1 MLSSLVGGPAPQRH
15 NHDAVTVRSSP
26 VRAERLTPPHRT
38 SQQSLGVA
46 ERRRPCPPLHRP
58 AGVRSVLLL
67 RSCLL
72 LALSAFGLFMP
83 PKPKRVSAG
92 TSSAAAPRLG
102 CSPHCSLCHIRP
114 GRELCR
120 VSGVAQCGSLWDI
133 LLYNEKREKVSLV
146 DLVDCGFDGVVLP
159 GLHYRKF
166 TQLPHLA
173 GTEQNLKYAEQIR
186 REWQEFGLDSVEMVP
201 YDVLLSYPNKSQ
213 PNYISIVDQLG
224 NEVFNTSLA
233 EPVPQGYED
242 VSDIVPPYSA
252 FSAKGQPEGD
262 LVYVNYGRTEDFFQ
276 LEREMGI
283 NVTGKIVIVRYGK
296 IFRGNKVKNAML
308 SGAKGIIMFSDP
320 ADYWA
325 SGVQP
330 YPDGWNLPGG
340 GAQRGNVLNLNGA
353 GDPLTPGY
361 PAKEYTYRFSLEDGV
376 GLPKIPVHPIGFH
389 DAVHLLKNM
398 GGQNPPN
405 SWKGSLN
412 VSYNIGPGFND
423 GFKSQKVRMNV
434 HTNNQV
440 TRIYNVIGKI
450 RGALEPDRYVI
461 LGGHRDAWVFGGI
474 DPMSGAAV
482 VHENVRSA
490 GRLLSKGWRPRRTIV
505 FASWD
510 AEEFGLQGS
519 TEWAEDNAKLLQDR
533 AVAYINAD
541 SAIEG
546 MYTLRIASP
555 EEDEEGVS
563 LYESW
568 HKRDNWTNDRDAPRI
583 SKLGSGSDF
592 EAYFIRLGI
601 AAGRARYTKNKKTEK
616 YSSYPV
622 YHSVY
627 ETFEVVEKFY
637 DPTFRRLLAV
647 AQVRGALIFSLADSQ
662 LLPLDANQYADS
674 LRKYTKSIAQLAQ
687 RHSEEMEM
695 YNVTFDSL
703 FSSMENFTVAAR
715 DFHKRLQT
723 INRADP
729 LQVRIMNDQLMYLE
743 RAFIDPLG
751 LPDRPFYRHVI
762 FAPSSHNKYAGESF
776 PGIYDAL
783 FDIENSAD
791 PEKAWEEV
799 KRQISIAAFTVQAAA
814 MTLTPPA

>member
-1 MLSSLVGGPAPQRH
+1 MRKESRWIRWIKWIVI
-15 NHDAVTVRSSP
+15 VTVLFVLGFCIGWFAKPSNTQNHTDSSHYLKDFLEEMK
-26 VRAERLTPPHRT
+26 AD
-38 SQQSLGVA
+38 
-46 ERRRPCPPLHRP
+46 
-58 AGVRSVLLL
+58 
-67 RSCLL
+67 
-72 LALSAFGLFMP
+72 
-83 PKPKRVSAG
+83 K
-92 TSSAAAPRLG
+92 
-102 CSPHCSLCHIRP
+102 IR
-114 GRELCR
+114 EHL
-120 VSGVAQCGSLWDI
+120 
-133 LLYNEKREKVSLV
+133 
-146 DLVDCGFDGVVLP
+146 
-159 GLHYRKF
+159 RKF

-173 GTEQNLKYAEQIR
+173 GTEQNLKYAEQIMK
-186 REWQEFGLDSVEMVP
+186 EWQMFGIDSVEMVP
-201 YDVLLSYPNKSQ
+201 YDVLLSYPNESQ
-213 PNYISIVDQLG
+213 PNYISIVDHLG

-242 VSDIVPPYSA
+242 ISNIVPPYSA

-262 LVYVNYGRTEDFFQ
+262 LVYVNYGRTEDFSQ
-276 LEREMGI
+276 LQREMGI

-296 IFRGNKVKNAML
+296 IFRGNKVKNAVL
-308 SGAKGIIMFSDP
+308 AGAKGIIMFSDP

-325 SGVQP
+325 DGIQP
-330 YPDGWNLPGG
+330 YPDGWNLPGRG
-340 GAQRGNVLNLNGA
+340 VQRGNVLNLNGA

-361 PAKEYTYRFSLEDGV
+361 PAKEYTYRFSPEDGV

-389 DAVHLLKNM
+389 DAFRLLNNM
-398 GGQNPPN
+398 GGEIPPN
-405 SWKGSLN
+405 NWKGALN
-412 VSYNIGPGFND
+412 VSYRIGPGFTD
-423 GFKSQKVRMNV
+423 EFKSQKVRMNI

-450 RGALEPDRYVI
+450 RGAQEPDRYVI

-482 VHENVRSA
+482 VHETVRSA
-490 GRLLSKGWRPRRTIV
+490 GRLLSTGWRPRRTII

-510 AEEFGLQGS
+510 AEEFGLLGS
-519 TEWAEDNAKLLQDR
+519 TEWAEDNARLLQER

-546 MYTLRIASP
+546 MYTLRVDCTPSLHTLVYDITKQIPSP
-555 EEDEEGVS
+555 EEGEEGVS
-563 LYESW
+563 LYKSW

-601 AAGRARYTKNKKTEK
+601 ASGRARYTKNTKTER

-627 ETFEVVEKFY
+627 ETFEIVEKFY
-637 DPTFRRLLAV
+637 DPSFKRLQAV
-647 AQVRGALIFSLADSQ
+647 AQVRGALIFLLADSQ
-662 LLPLDANQYADS
+662 LLPLDVNEYADS
-674 LRKYTKSIAQLAQ
+674 LRKYAQSIAQLAQ
-687 RHSEEMEM
+687 KNLVEMET
-695 YNVTFDSL
+695 YKVSFDSL
-703 FSSMENFTVAAR
+703 FSAVENFTVAAR

-723 INRADP
+723 LNKADP
-729 LQVRIMNDQLMYLE
+729 LQLRIMNDQLMYLE

-751 LPDRPFYRHVI
+751 LPGRPFYRHVI

-783 FDIENSAD
+783 FDIQNSAD
-791 PEKAWEEV
+791 PAKAWEEV
-799 KRQISIAAFTVQAAA
+799 KRQISIAAFTVHAAA

>member
-1 MLSSLVGGPAPQRH
+1 MI
-15 NHDAVTVRSSP
+15 VTVLFLLGFCIGWFAKPSNTQNHKDSSHY
-26 VRAERLTPPHRT
+26 LKDF
-38 SQQSLGVA
+38 LGEMKA
-46 ERRRPCPPLHRP
+46 D
-58 AGVRSVLLL
+58 
-67 RSCLL
+67 
-72 LALSAFGLFMP
+72 
-83 PKPKRVSAG
+83 K
-92 TSSAAAPRLG
+92 
-102 CSPHCSLCHIRP
+102 IR
-114 GRELCR
+114 EHL
-120 VSGVAQCGSLWDI
+120 
-133 LLYNEKREKVSLV
+133 
-146 DLVDCGFDGVVLP
+146 
-159 GLHYRKF
+159 RKF

-173 GTEQNLKYAEQIR
+173 GTEQNLKYAEQIMK
-186 REWQEFGLDSVEMVP
+186 EWQMFGLDSVEMVP
-201 YDVLLSYPNKSQ
+201 YDVLLSYPNESQ
-213 PNYISIVDQLG
+213 PNYISIVDHLG
-224 NEVFNTSLA
+224 NEIFNTSLA

-242 VSDIVPPYSA
+242 ISNIVPPYSA

-262 LVYVNYGRTEDFFQ
+262 LVYVNYGRTEDFSQ
-276 LEREMGI
+276 LQRVMGI

-296 IFRGNKVKNAML
+296 IFRGNKVKNAVL
-308 SGAKGIIMFSDP
+308 AGAKGIIMFSDP

-325 SGVQP
+325 DGIQP
-330 YPDGWNLPGG
+330 YPDGWNLPGR

-361 PAKEYTYRFSLEDGV
+361 PAKEYTYRFSPEDGV
-376 GLPKIPVHPIGFH
+376 GLPNIPVHPIGFH
-389 DAVHLLKNM
+389 DAILLLNNM
-398 GGQNPPN
+398 GGEIPPN
-405 SWKGSLN
+405 NWKGALN
-412 VSYNIGPGFND
+412 VSYRIGPGFTD
-423 GFKSQKVRMNV
+423 DFKSQKVRMNI

-450 RGALEPDRYVI
+450 RGAQEPDRYVI

-482 VHENVRSA
+482 VHETVRSA
-490 GRLLSKGWRPRRTIV
+490 GRLLSTGWRPRRTII

-510 AEEFGLQGS
+510 AEEFGLLGS
-519 TEWAEDNAKLLQDR
+519 TEWAEDNARLLQER

-546 MYTLRIASP
+546 MYTLRVDCTPSLHTLVYDITKQIPSP
-555 EEDEEGVS
+555 EEGEEGVS

-601 AAGRARYTKNKKTEK
+601 ASGRARYTKNAKTER

-627 ETFEVVEKFY
+627 ETFEIVEKFY
-637 DPTFRRLLAV
+637 DPSFKRLQAV
-647 AQVRGALIFSLADSQ
+647 AQVRGALIFLLADSQ
-662 LLPLDANQYADS
+662 LLPLDVNEYAES
-674 LRKYTKSIAQLAQ
+674 LRKYAQSIAQLAQ
-687 RHSEEMEM
+687 KNLRAMER
-695 YNVTFDSL
+695 YKVSFDSL
-703 FSSMENFTVAAR
+703 FSAVENFTVAAR
-715 DFHKRLQT
+715 DFHERLQT
-723 INRADP
+723 LNKADP
-729 LQVRIMNDQLMYLE
+729 LQLRIMNDQLMYLE

-751 LPDRPFYRHVI
+751 LPGRPFYRHVI

-791 PEKAWEEV
+791 PAKAWEEV
-799 KRQISIAAFTVQAAA
+799 KRQISIAAFTVHAAA

>member
-1 MLSSLVGGPAPQRH
+1 DISGTQSFNKMRKESRLSHWICWIV
-15 NHDAVTVRSSP
+15 AVT
-26 VRAERLTPPHRT
+26 ALFFLGFIIGKAPH
-38 SQQSLGVA
+38 G
-46 ERRRPCPPLHRP
+46 E
-58 AGVRSVLLL
+58 
-67 RSCLL
+67 
-72 LALSAFGLFMP
+72 LFLNYDD
-83 PKPKRVSAG
+83 KNGK
-92 TSSAAAPRLG
+92 
-102 CSPHCSLCHIRP
+102 
-114 GRELCR
+114 
-120 VSGVAQCGSLWDI
+120 
-133 LLYNEKREKVSLV
+133 LV
-146 DLVDCGFDGVVLP
+146 DRGKSQNRKLNCCP
-159 GLHYRKF
+159 NRKF
-166 TQLPHLA
+166 TRLPHLA
-173 GTEQNLKYAEQIR
+173 GTEQNLKYAEQIKK
-186 REWQEFGLDSVEMVP
+186 EWLEFGLDSVSLVP

-213 PNYISIVDQLG
+213 PNYISICDDLG

-233 EPVPQGYED
+233 EPIPQGYED
-242 VSDIVPPYSA
+242 VSNIVPPYSA
-252 FSAKGQPEGD
+252 FSAKGQPQGD

-308 SGAKGIIMFSDP
+308 AGAKGIIMFSDP

-325 SGVQP
+325 ADVEP

-361 PAKEYTYRFSLEDGV
+361 PAKEYTYRFSLDEGV

-389 DAVHLLKNM
+389 DAIHLLKNM
-398 GGQNPPN
+398 GGRIPPN
-405 SWKGSLN
+405 NWKGALN
-412 VSYNIGPGFND
+412 VSYRIGPGFTD
-423 GFKSQKVRMNV
+423 DFKSQKVRMNI

-482 VHENVRSA
+482 LHETARSA
-490 GRLLSKGWRPRRTIV
+490 GSLLKKGWRPRRTII

-510 AEEFGLQGS
+510 AEEFGLLGS
-519 TEWAEDNAKLLQDR
+519 TEWAEDNARLLQER

-546 MYTLRIASP
+546 MYTLRVDCTPSLHTLAYDITKQ
-555 EEDEEGVS
+555 VS
-563 LYESW
+563 LLAHTTHLKLIIHINLKLSSL
-568 HKRDNWTNDRDAPRI
+568 I

-601 AAGRARYTKNKKTEK
+601 AAGRARYTKNRVRNR

-627 ETFEVVEKFY
+627 ETFEIVERFY
-637 DPTFRRLLAV
+637 DPSFRRLRAV
-647 AQVRGALIFSLADSQ
+647 AQVRGGLIFMLADSK
-662 LLPLDANQYADS
+662 LLPLDVNEYADS
-674 LRKYTKSIAQLAQ
+674 LGKYAQSIAEVAQ
-687 RHSEEMEM
+687 KHPEQMEL
-695 YNVTFDSL
+695 YKVSFDSL
-703 FSSMENFTVAAR
+703 FSAVQNFSAAAR
-715 DFHKRLQT
+715 DFYARLQT
-723 INRADP
+723 LHTEDP
-729 LQVRIMNDQLMYLE
+729 LQLRVVNDQLMYLE

-751 LPDRPFYRHVI
+751 LPGRPFYRHVI

-791 PEKAWEEV
+791 PEKAWQEV
-799 KRQISIAAFTVQAAA
+799 KRQISIAAFMVHAAA

>member
-1 MLSSLVGGPAPQRH
+1 MRNTCSI
-15 NHDAVTVRSSP
+15 
-26 VRAERLTPPHRT
+26 
-38 SQQSLGVA
+38 
-46 ERRRPCPPLHRP
+46 
-58 AGVRSVLLL
+58 
-67 RSCLL
+67 
-72 LALSAFGLFMP
+72 LF
-83 PKPKRVSAG
+83 
-92 TSSAAAPRLG
+92 
-102 CSPHCSLCHIRP
+102 
-114 GRELCR
+114 
-120 VSGVAQCGSLWDI
+120 
-133 LLYNEKREKVSLV
+133 N
-146 DLVDCGFDGVVLP
+146 
-159 GLHYRKF
+159 RKF

-173 GTEQNLKYAEQIR
+173 GTEQNLRYAEQIKK
-186 REWQEFGLDSVEMVP
+186 EWMEFGLDSVEMVP
-201 YDVLLSYPNKSQ
+201 YDVLLSYPNKSE
-213 PNYISIVDQLG
+213 PNYISIIDQLG

-233 EPVPQGYED
+233 EPVPEGYEN
-242 VSDIVPPYSA
+242 VSNIVPPYSA

-276 LEREMGI
+276 LQREMNI

-308 SGAKGIIMFSDP
+308 AGAKGIIMFSDP

-325 SGVQP
+325 ADVQP

-361 PAKEYTYRFSLEDGV
+361 PAKGVYVHVLDGV

-389 DAVHLLKNM
+389 DAVNLLKNM
-398 GGQNPPN
+398 GGQIPPN
-405 SWKGSLN
+405 NWKGALN
-412 VSYNIGPGFND
+412 VSYRIGPGFTD
-423 GFKSQKVRMNV
+423 DFKSQKVRMNI
-434 HTNNQV
+434 HTDNQV
-440 TRIYNVIGKI
+440 TRIYNVIGRI

-482 VHENVRSA
+482 VHETVRSA
-490 GRLLSKGWRPRRTIV
+490 GKLLSKGWRPRRTII

-510 AEEFGLQGS
+510 AEEFGLVGS
-519 TEWAEDNAKLLQDR
+519 TEWAEDNTKLLQER

-546 MYTLRIASP
+546 MYTLRVDCTPSLHTLVYDLTKQIASP
-555 EEDEEGVS
+555 EDGEEGVS

-601 AAGRARYTKNKKTEK
+601 AAGRARYTKNKKTER

-627 ETFEVVEKFY
+627 ETFEIVEKFY
-637 DPTFRRLLAV
+637 DPSFKRLQAV
-647 AQVRGALIFSLADSQ
+647 AQVRGGLIFLLADSQ
-662 LLPLDANQYADS
+662 LLPLDVNQYADS
-674 LRKYTKSIAQLAQ
+674 LRKYAQSITQLAQ
-687 RHSEEMEM
+687 KHPEEMKM
-695 YNVTFDSL
+695 YEVSFGEFMLVTLWS
-703 FSSMENFTVAAR
+703 
-715 DFHKRLQT
+715 
-723 INRADP
+723 IP

-751 LPDRPFYRHVI
+751 LPGRPFYRHVI

-783 FDIENSAD
+783 FDIQNSAD

-799 KRQISIAAFTVQAAA
+799 KRQISIAAFTVHAAA

>member
-1 MLSSLVGGPAPQRH
+1 ANNSGSNKHLTEFLDEM
-15 NHDAVTVRSSP
+15 RSD
-26 VRAERLTPPHRT
+26 
-38 SQQSLGVA
+38 Q
-46 ERRRPCPPLHRP
+46 
-58 AGVRSVLLL
+58 
-67 RSCLL
+67 
-72 LALSAFGLFMP
+72 
-83 PKPKRVSAG
+83 
-92 TSSAAAPRLG
+92 
-102 CSPHCSLCHIRP
+102 IR
-114 GRELCR
+114 EHL
-120 VSGVAQCGSLWDI
+120 
-133 LLYNEKREKVSLV
+133 
-146 DLVDCGFDGVVLP
+146 
-159 GLHYRKF
+159 RKF
-166 TQLPHLA
+166 TRLPHLA
-173 GTEQNLKYAEQIR
+173 GTEQNLKYAEQIKK
-186 REWQEFGLDSVEMVP
+186 EWQEFGLDSVEMVP
-201 YDVLLSYPNKSQ
+201 YDVLLSYPNKTQ
-213 PNYISIVDQLG
+213 PNYISIVDHLG

-233 EPVPQGYED
+233 EPVPEGYEG
-242 VSDIVPPYSA
+242 VSNIVPPYSA

-276 LEREMGI
+276 LEREMKI

-308 SGAKGIIMFSDP
+308 AGAKGIIMFSDP

-325 SGVQP
+325 TGVQVDP

-361 PAKEYTYRFSLEDGV
+361 PAKEYTYRFDLVEGV

-389 DAVHLLKNM
+389 DAIRLLE
-398 GGQNPPN
+398 
-405 SWKGSLN
+405 
-412 VSYNIGPGFND
+412 
-423 GFKSQKVRMNV
+423 KVRMNI

-440 TRIYNVIGKI
+440 TRIYNVIGRI
-450 RGALEPDRYVI
+450 RGSLEPDRYVI

-482 VHENVRSA
+482 VHETVRSA
-490 GRLLSKGWRPRRTIV
+490 GRLLSKGWRPRRTII

-510 AEEFGLQGS
+510 AEEFGLLGS
-519 TEWAEDNAKLLQDR
+519 TEWAEDNAKLLQER

-546 MYTLRIASP
+546 MYTLRVDCTPSLHTLVYDITKQVTSP
-555 EEDEEGVS
+555 EEGEEGVS

-568 HKRDNWTNDRDAPRI
+568 HKRDNWTNDRNAPRI

-601 AAGRARYTKNKKTEK
+601 ASGRARYTKNKKTEK

-627 ETFEVVEKFY
+627 ETFEIVDKFY
-637 DPTFRRLLAV
+637 DASFKRLRAV
-647 AQVRGALIFSLADSQ
+647 AQVRGALIFHLACSE
-662 LLPLDANQYADS
+662 LLPLDVMEYADS
-674 LRKYTKSIAQLAQ
+674 LRKYAQSIAQLAQ
-687 RHSEEMEM
+687 RHQDEMETYM
-695 YNVTFDSL
+695 VSFDSL
-703 FSSMENFTVAAR
+703 FSAGENFTVAAKG
-715 DFHKRLQT
+715 FHERLQT
-723 INRADP
+723 VNR
-729 LQVRIMNDQLMYLE
+729 LRVMNDQLMYLE

-751 LPDRPFYRHVI
+751 LPGRPFYRHVI

-791 PEKAWEEV
+791 PEKSWDEV
-799 KRQISIAAFTVQAAA
+799 KRQISIAAFTVHAAA

>member
-1 MLSSLVGGPAPQRH
+1 WWNPMLQQQLCMHISLLFIFLFMFSKKNIFIQ
-15 NHDAVTVRSSP
+15 VTASP
-26 VRAERLTPPHRT
+26 VTDCLH
-38 SQQSLGVA
+38 
-46 ERRRPCPPLHRP
+46 PLHR
-58 AGVRSVLLL
+58 
-67 RSCLL
+67 
-72 LALSAFGLFMP
+72 
-83 PKPKRVSAG
+83 
-92 TSSAAAPRLG
+92 
-102 CSPHCSLCHIRP
+102 
-114 GRELCR
+114 
-120 VSGVAQCGSLWDI
+120 
-133 LLYNEKREKVSLV
+133 
-146 DLVDCGFDGVVLP
+146 
-159 GLHYRKF
+159 KF
-166 TQLPHLA
+166 TRLPHLA
-173 GTEQNLKYAEQIR
+173 GTEQNLRYAEQIR
-186 REWQEFGLDSVEMVP
+186 KEWLEFGLDSVEMVP

-224 NEVFNTSLA
+224 SEYLFTALVKVKCLLLLSLSL
-233 EPVPQGYED
+233 Q
-242 VSDIVPPYSA
+242 
-252 FSAKGQPEGD
+252 GD

-308 SGAKGIIMFSDP
+308 AGAKGIIMFSDP

-325 SGVQP
+325 AGVQP

-361 PAKEYTYRFSLEDGV
+361 PAKEYTYRFSLEDAV

-389 DAVHLLKNM
+389 DAIHLLKNM
-398 GGQNPPN
+398 GGPIPPN
-405 SWKGSLN
+405 NWKGALN
-412 VSYNIGPGFND
+412 VSYKIGPGFTD
-423 GFKSQKVRMNV
+423 DFRSQKVRMNI
-434 HTNNQV
+434 HTNNQL
-440 TRIYNVIGKI
+440 TRIYNVIGRI

-482 VHENVRSA
+482 VHETVRSA
-490 GRLLSKGWRPRRTIV
+490 GRLLSKGWRPRRTLI

-519 TEWAEDNAKLLQDR
+519 TEWAEDNAKLLQER

-546 MYTLRIASP
+546 MYTLRVDLNTYCHSCSLLLYAVFLSFSLPPSP
-555 EEDEEGVS
+555 EEGEEGVS
-563 LYESW
+563 LYDSW

-583 SKLGSGSDF
+583 NKLGSGSDF

-601 AAGRARYTKNKKTEK
+601 AAGRARYTKNKITER

-627 ETFEVVEKFY
+627 ETFEIVERFY
-637 DPTFRRLLAV
+637 DPSFKRLRAV
-647 AQVRGALIFSLADSQ
+647 AQVRGGLIFQLADSL
-662 LLPLDANQYADS
+662 LLPLDVNQYADS
-674 LRKYTKSIAQLAQ
+674 LRKYAKSIAQLAQ
-687 RHSEEMEM
+687 RHPEQMKM
-695 YNVTFDSL
+695 YEVSFDSL
-703 FSSMENFTVAAR
+703 FSAVENFTIAAR
-715 DFHKRLQT
+715 DFHERLQT
-723 INRADP
+723 LNREDP
-729 LQVRIMNDQLMYLE
+729 LQVRVMNDQLMYLE

-751 LPDRPFYRHVI
+751 LPGRPFYRHVI

-799 KRQISIAAFTVQAAA
+799 KRQISIAAFTVHSTA

>member
-1 MLSSLVGGPAPQRH
+1 MYVVKRLFRLMDPCCVHVNSRLQQQLCMHISLLFIFLFMFSKKNIFIQ
-15 NHDAVTVRSSP
+15 VTASP
-26 VRAERLTPPHRT
+26 VTDCLH
-38 SQQSLGVA
+38 
-46 ERRRPCPPLHRP
+46 PLHR
-58 AGVRSVLLL
+58 
-67 RSCLL
+67 
-72 LALSAFGLFMP
+72 
-83 PKPKRVSAG
+83 
-92 TSSAAAPRLG
+92 
-102 CSPHCSLCHIRP
+102 
-114 GRELCR
+114 
-120 VSGVAQCGSLWDI
+120 
-133 LLYNEKREKVSLV
+133 
-146 DLVDCGFDGVVLP
+146 
-159 GLHYRKF
+159 KF
-166 TQLPHLA
+166 TRLPHLA
-173 GTEQNLKYAEQIR
+173 GTEQNLRYAEQIR
-186 REWQEFGLDSVEMVP
+186 KEWLEFGLDSVEMVP

-224 NEVFNTSLA
+224 SEVFNTSLA
-233 EPVPQGYED
+233 EPVPAGYED
-242 VSDIVPPYSA
+242 VSNIVPPYSA

-308 SGAKGIIMFSDP
+308 AGAKGIIMFSDP

-325 SGVQP
+325 AGVQP

-361 PAKEYTYRFSLEDGV
+361 PAKEYTYRFSLEDAV

-389 DAVHLLKNM
+389 DAIHLLK
-398 GGQNPPN
+398 
-405 SWKGSLN
+405 
-412 VSYNIGPGFND
+412 
-423 GFKSQKVRMNV
+423 KVRMNI
-434 HTNNQV
+434 HTNNQL
-440 TRIYNVIGKI
+440 TRIYNVIGRI

-482 VHENVRSA
+482 VHETVRSA
-490 GRLLSKGWRPRRTIV
+490 GRLLSKGWRPRRTLI

-519 TEWAEDNAKLLQDR
+519 TEWAEDNAKLLQER

-546 MYTLRIASP
+546 MYTLRVDCTPSLHTLVYDITKQVTSP
-555 EEDEEGVS
+555 EEGEEGVS
-563 LYESW
+563 LYDSW

-583 SKLGSGSDF
+583 NKLGSGSDF

-601 AAGRARYTKNKKTEK
+601 AAGRARYTKNKITER

-627 ETFEVVEKFY
+627 ETFEIVERFY
-637 DPTFRRLLAV
+637 DPSFKRLRAV
-647 AQVRGALIFSLADSQ
+647 AQVRGGLIFQLADSL
-662 LLPLDANQYADS
+662 LLPLDVNQYADS
-674 LRKYTKSIAQLAQ
+674 LRKYAKSIAQLAQ
-687 RHSEEMEM
+687 RHPEQMKM
-695 YNVTFDSL
+695 YEVSFDSL
-703 FSSMENFTVAAR
+703 FSAVENFTIAAR
-715 DFHKRLQT
+715 DFHERLQT
-723 INRADP
+723 LNREDP
-729 LQVRIMNDQLMYLE
+729 LQVRVMNDQLMYLE

-751 LPDRPFYRHVI
+751 LPGRPFYRHVI

-799 KRQISIAAFTVQAAA
+799 KRQISIAAFTVHSTA

>member
-1 MLSSLVGGPAPQRH
+1 MRKESRLSHWICWIV
-15 NHDAVTVRSSP
+15 AVT
-26 VRAERLTPPHRT
+26 ALFF
-38 SQQSLGVA
+38 LGFIIGWFA
-46 ERRRPCPPLHRP
+46 
-58 AGVRSVLLL
+58 
-67 RSCLL
+67 
-72 LALSAFGLFMP
+72 
-83 PKPKRVSAG
+83 KPSHTKTETHEDFSKNLKEFLDEMQ
-92 TSSAAAPRLG
+92 TNQ
-102 CSPHCSLCHIRP
+102 IR
-114 GRELCR
+114 EHL
-120 VSGVAQCGSLWDI
+120 
-133 LLYNEKREKVSLV
+133 
-146 DLVDCGFDGVVLP
+146 
-159 GLHYRKF
+159 RKF
-166 TQLPHLA
+166 TRLPHLA
-173 GTEQNLKYAEQIR
+173 GTEQNLKYAEQIKK
-186 REWQEFGLDSVEMVP
+186 EWLEFGLDSVSLVP

-213 PNYISIVDQLG
+213 PNYISICDDLG

-233 EPVPQGYED
+233 EPIPQGYED
-242 VSDIVPPYSA
+242 VSNIVPPYSA
-252 FSAKGQPEGD
+252 FSAKGQPQGD

-308 SGAKGIIMFSDP
+308 AGAKGIIMFSDP

-325 SGVQP
+325 ADVEP

-361 PAKEYTYRFSLEDGV
+361 PAKEYTYRFSLDEGV

-389 DAVHLLKNM
+389 DAIHLLKNM
-398 GGQNPPN
+398 GGRIPPN
-405 SWKGSLN
+405 NWKGALN
-412 VSYNIGPGFND
+412 VSYRIGPGFTD
-423 GFKSQKVRMNV
+423 DFKSQKVRMNI

-482 VHENVRSA
+482 LHETARSA
-490 GRLLSKGWRPRRTIV
+490 GSLLKKGWRPRRTII

-510 AEEFGLQGS
+510 AEEFGLLGS
-519 TEWAEDNAKLLQDR
+519 TEWAEDNARLLQER

-546 MYTLRIASP
+546 MYTLRVDCTPSLHTLAYDITKQIASP
-555 EEDEEGVS
+555 EEGEEGLS

-568 HKRDNWTNDRDAPRI
+568 HKRDNWTEDRDAPRI

-601 AAGRARYTKNKKTEK
+601 AAGRARYTKNRKTER

-627 ETFEVVEKFY
+627 ETFEIVERFY
-637 DPTFRRLLAV
+637 DPSFRRLRAV
-647 AQVRGALIFSLADSQ
+647 AQVRGGLIFMLADSK
-662 LLPLDANQYADS
+662 LLPLDVNEYADS
-674 LRKYTKSIAQLAQ
+674 LGKYAQSIAEVAQ
-687 RHSEEMEM
+687 KHPEQMEL
-695 YNVTFDSL
+695 YKVSFDSL
-703 FSSMENFTVAAR
+703 FSAVQNFSAAAR
-715 DFHKRLQT
+715 DFYARLQT
-723 INRADP
+723 LHTEDP
-729 LQVRIMNDQLMYLE
+729 LQLRVVNDQLMYLE

-751 LPDRPFYRHVI
+751 LPGRPFYRHVI

-791 PEKAWEEV
+791 PEKAWQEV
-799 KRQISIAAFTVQAAA
+799 KRQISIAAFMVHAAA

>member
-1 MLSSLVGGPAPQRH
+1 YVLCWFAKPTHPNSANNSGSNKHLTEFLDEM
-15 NHDAVTVRSSP
+15 RSD
-26 VRAERLTPPHRT
+26 
-38 SQQSLGVA
+38 Q
-46 ERRRPCPPLHRP
+46 
-58 AGVRSVLLL
+58 
-67 RSCLL
+67 
-72 LALSAFGLFMP
+72 
-83 PKPKRVSAG
+83 
-92 TSSAAAPRLG
+92 
-102 CSPHCSLCHIRP
+102 IR
-114 GRELCR
+114 EHL
-120 VSGVAQCGSLWDI
+120 
-133 LLYNEKREKVSLV
+133 
-146 DLVDCGFDGVVLP
+146 
-159 GLHYRKF
+159 RKF
-166 TQLPHLA
+166 TRLPHLA
-173 GTEQNLKYAEQIR
+173 GTEQNLKYAEQIKK
-186 REWQEFGLDSVEMVP
+186 EWQEFGLDSVEMVP
-201 YDVLLSYPNKSQ
+201 YDVLLSYPNKTQ
-213 PNYISIVDQLG
+213 PNYISIVDHLG

-233 EPVPQGYED
+233 EPVPEGYEG
-242 VSDIVPPYSA
+242 VSNIVPPYSA

-276 LEREMGI
+276 LEREMKI

-308 SGAKGIIMFSDP
+308 AGAKGIIMFSDP

-325 SGVQP
+325 TGVQVDP

-361 PAKEYTYRFSLEDGV
+361 PAKEYTYRFDLVEGV

-389 DAVHLLKNM
+389 DAIRLLENM
-398 GGQNPPN
+398 GGQIPPN
-405 SWKGSLN
+405 SWKGALN
-412 VSYNIGPGFND
+412 VSYRIGPGFTD
-423 GFKSQKVRMNV
+423 DFKSQKVRMNI

-440 TRIYNVIGKI
+440 TRIYNVIGRI
-450 RGALEPDRYVI
+450 RGSLEPDRYVI

-482 VHENVRSA
+482 VHETVRSA
-490 GRLLSKGWRPRRTIV
+490 GRLLSKGWRPRRTII

-510 AEEFGLQGS
+510 AEEFGLLGS
-519 TEWAEDNAKLLQDR
+519 TEWAEDNAKLLQER

-546 MYTLRIASP
+546 MYTLRVDCTPSLHTLVYDITKQIASP
-555 EEDEEGVS
+555 EEGEEGVS

-568 HKRDNWTNDRDAPRI
+568 HKRDNWTNDRNAPRI

-601 AAGRARYTKNKKTEK
+601 ASGRARYTKNKKTEK

-627 ETFEVVEKFY
+627 ETFEIVDKFY
-637 DPTFRRLLAV
+637 DASFKRLRAV
-647 AQVRGALIFSLADSQ
+647 AQVRGALIFHLACSE
-662 LLPLDANQYADS
+662 LLPLDVMEYADS
-674 LRKYTKSIAQLAQ
+674 LRKYAQSIAQLAQ
-687 RHSEEMEM
+687 RHQDEMETYM
-695 YNVTFDSL
+695 VSFDSL
-703 FSSMENFTVAAR
+703 FSAGENFTVAAKG
-715 DFHKRLQT
+715 FHERLQT
-723 INRADP
+723 VNR
-729 LQVRIMNDQLMYLE
+729 LRVMNDQLMYLE

-751 LPDRPFYRHVI
+751 LPGRPFYRHVI

-791 PEKAWEEV
+791 PEKSWDEV
-799 KRQISIAAFTVQAAA
+799 KRQISIAAFTVHAAA

>member
-1 MLSSLVGGPAPQRH
+1 MRKESRLFRWIWWIVVVTALFLLGFIIGWFAKPTHLNTENHKASSQYLKEFLDEIQADQIREH
-15 NHDAVTVRSSP
+15 LRK
-26 VRAERLTPPHRT
+26 LTR
-38 SQQSLGVA
+38 
-46 ERRRPCPPLHRP
+46 
-58 AGVRSVLLL
+58 
-67 RSCLL
+67 
-72 LALSAFGLFMP
+72 
-83 PKPKRVSAG
+83 
-92 TSSAAAPRLG
+92 
-102 CSPHCSLCHIRP
+102 
-114 GRELCR
+114 
-120 VSGVAQCGSLWDI
+120 
-133 LLYNEKREKVSLV
+133 
-146 DLVDCGFDGVVLP
+146 
-159 GLHYRKF
+159 
-166 TQLPHLA
+166 LPHLA
-173 GTEQNLKYAEQIR
+173 GTEQNLKYAEQIKT
-186 REWQEFGLDSVEMVP
+186 EWQEFGLDSVETVP

-213 PNYISIVDQLG
+213 PNYISIVDDLG
-224 NEVFNTSLA
+224 NEIFNTSLA

-252 FSAKGQPEGD
+252 FSPKGQPEGD

-276 LEREMGI
+276 LERDMAI
-283 NVTGKIVIVRYGK
+283 NVIGKIVIVRYGK
-296 IFRGNKVKNAML
+296 IFRGNKVKNAIL
-308 SGAKGIIMFSDP
+308 AGAKGIIMFSDP

-325 SGVQP
+325 AGVQP

-361 PAKEYTYRFSLEDGV
+361 PAKEYTFRSSQEDGV

-389 DAVHLLKNM
+389 DAVQLLKNM
-398 GGQNPPN
+398 GGPIPPN
-405 SWKGSLN
+405 NWKGALN
-412 VSYNIGPGFND
+412 ISYRIGPGFTD
-423 GFKSQKVRMNV
+423 DFKSQKVRMSIR
-434 HTNNQV
+434 TNNQV
-440 TRIYNVIGKI
+440 TRIYNVIGRI

-482 VHENVRSA
+482 VHETVRSA
-490 GRLLSKGWRPRRTIV
+490 GKLLSKGWRPRRTII

-510 AEEFGLQGS
+510 AEEFGLLGS
-519 TEWAEDNAKLLQDR
+519 TEWAEDNAKLLQER

-546 MYTLRIASP
+546 MYTLRVDCTPSLHTLVYDLTKQIASP
-555 EEDEEGVS
+555 EEGEEGGS

-601 AAGRARYTKNKKTEK
+601 AAGRARYTKNKKTER

-627 ETFEVVEKFY
+627 ETFEIVEKFY
-637 DPTFRRLLAV
+637 DPSFRRLRAV
-647 AQVRGALIFSLADSQ
+647 AQVRGGLIFLLADSQ

-674 LRKYTKSIAQLAQ
+674 LRKYAQSIAQLAQ
-687 RHSEEMEM
+687 RNPEEMEM
-695 YNVTFDSL
+695 YEVSFDSL
-703 FSSMENFTVAAR
+703 FSAVQNFTVAAR
-715 DFHKRLQT
+715 DFHERLQT
-723 INRADP
+723 LNRADP
-729 LQVRIMNDQLMYLE
+729 LQVRVMNDQLMYME

-751 LPDRPFYRHVI
+751 LPGRPFYRHVI

-783 FDIENSAD
+783 FDIENSTD

-799 KRQISIAAFTVQAAA
+799 RRQISIAAFTVHAAA

>member
-1 MLSSLVGGPAPQRH
+1 ANNSGSNKHLTEFLDEM
-15 NHDAVTVRSSP
+15 RSD
-26 VRAERLTPPHRT
+26 
-38 SQQSLGVA
+38 Q
-46 ERRRPCPPLHRP
+46 
-58 AGVRSVLLL
+58 
-67 RSCLL
+67 
-72 LALSAFGLFMP
+72 
-83 PKPKRVSAG
+83 
-92 TSSAAAPRLG
+92 
-102 CSPHCSLCHIRP
+102 IR
-114 GRELCR
+114 EHL
-120 VSGVAQCGSLWDI
+120 
-133 LLYNEKREKVSLV
+133 
-146 DLVDCGFDGVVLP
+146 
-159 GLHYRKF
+159 RKF
-166 TQLPHLA
+166 TRLPHLA
-173 GTEQNLKYAEQIR
+173 GTEQNLKYAEQIKK
-186 REWQEFGLDSVEMVP
+186 EWQEFGLDSVEMVP
-201 YDVLLSYPNKSQ
+201 YDVLLSYPNKTQ
-213 PNYISIVDQLG
+213 PNYISIVDHLG

-233 EPVPQGYED
+233 EPVPEGYEG
-242 VSDIVPPYSA
+242 VSNIVPPYSA

-276 LEREMGI
+276 LEREMKI

-308 SGAKGIIMFSDP
+308 AGAKGIIMFSDP

-325 SGVQP
+325 TGVQVDP

-361 PAKEYTYRFSLEDGV
+361 PAKEYTYRFDLVEGV

-389 DAVHLLKNM
+389 DAIRLLENM
-398 GGQNPPN
+398 GGQIPPN
-405 SWKGSLN
+405 SWKGALN
-412 VSYNIGPGFND
+412 VSYRIGPGFTD
-423 GFKSQKVRMNV
+423 DFKSQKVRMNI

-440 TRIYNVIGKI
+440 TRIYNVIGRI
-450 RGALEPDRYVI
+450 RGSLEPDRYVI

-482 VHENVRSA
+482 VHETVRSA
-490 GRLLSKGWRPRRTIV
+490 GRLLSKGWRPRRTII

-510 AEEFGLQGS
+510 AEEFGLLGS
-519 TEWAEDNAKLLQDR
+519 TEWAEDNAKLLQER

-546 MYTLRIASP
+546 MYTLRVDCTPSLHTLVYDITKQIASP
-555 EEDEEGVS
+555 EEGEEGVS

-568 HKRDNWTNDRDAPRI
+568 HKRDNWTNDRNAPRI

-601 AAGRARYTKNKKTEK
+601 ASGRARYTKNKKTEK

-627 ETFEVVEKFY
+627 ETFEIVDKFY
-637 DPTFRRLLAV
+637 DASFKRLRAV
-647 AQVRGALIFSLADSQ
+647 AQVRGALIFHLACSE
-662 LLPLDANQYADS
+662 LLPLDVMEYADS
-674 LRKYTKSIAQLAQ
+674 LRKYAQSIAQLAQ
-687 RHSEEMEM
+687 RHQDEMETYM
-695 YNVTFDSL
+695 VSFDSL
-703 FSSMENFTVAAR
+703 FSAGENFTVAAKG
-715 DFHKRLQT
+715 FHERLQT
-723 INRADP
+723 VNR
-729 LQVRIMNDQLMYLE
+729 LRVMNDQLMYLE

-751 LPDRPFYRHVI
+751 LPGRPFYRHVI

-791 PEKAWEEV
+791 PEKSWDEV
-799 KRQISIAAFTVQAAA
+799 KRQISIAAFTVHAAA
-814 MTLTPPA
+814 MTIRETDTT